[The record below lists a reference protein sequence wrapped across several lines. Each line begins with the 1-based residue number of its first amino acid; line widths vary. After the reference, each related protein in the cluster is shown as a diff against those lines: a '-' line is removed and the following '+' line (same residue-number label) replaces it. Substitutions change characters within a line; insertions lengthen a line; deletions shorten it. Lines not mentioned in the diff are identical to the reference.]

1 MAKIDSDDDTPPRS
15 AGKRPASDISV
26 DERLRRSRERNR
38 EHARRTR
45 QRKKAQLQTLQARV
59 AELQEEGARLE
70 EAVKD
75 CATANILLG
84 LSNPALAAC
93 VQTCFKSRADAALTE
108 AMASTGES
116 DEPPSPTA
124 ERPGTPTDEAPADDD
139 AGDGEPAADG
149 RASASSSGL
158 ASARPTIHWKNGY
171 TLDANGG
178 RKNLS
183 PAELDKMRRERN
195 RLHAKMTRDRKKVYI
210 ETLSRA
216 VTDLEEENRRVRRT
230 LALQLD
236 ATVGEPQ
243 RYLSHLGVGCED
255 DVGVLQE
262 C

>member
-1 MAKIDSDDDTPPRS
+1 MARHDDDDAPLSGSKRS
-15 AGKRPASDISV
+15 SADISV

-70 EAVKD
+70 EALKD
-75 CATANILLG
+75 CSTANILLG

-108 AMASTGES
+108 AMATTEES

-124 ERPGTPTDEAPADDD
+124 ERPGSPAAEEHAEDPTD
-139 AGDGEPAADG
+139 DGEEP
-149 RASASSSGL
+149 ASASASGL
-158 ASARPTIHWKNGY
+158 VGARPTIHWKNGY

-216 VTDLEEENRRVRRT
+216 VSDLEEENRKVRRA

-243 RYLSHLGVGCED
+243 RYLTHLGVARD
-255 DVGVLQE
+255 DEALLP